1 MKRESTVKVKQRTTM
16 RNAPRK
22 PARRKVAFK
31 QVRTHDWSKFDALT
45 NADVLKAARSD
56 PDAQP
61 LSDAQLKR
69 MKRPNPKVVRR
80 SLGLSQEQFADVF
93 GIPIGTLRDWEQ
105 GRAEPDQAARSYLK
119 VIAHDP
125 EIVRQALKAPA

>member
-1 MKRESTVKVKQRTTM
+1 MRMPAKGKV
-16 RNAPRK
+16 ASK
-22 PARRKVAFK
+22 PARG
-31 QVRTHDWSKFDALT
+31 HDWTKFDALT
-45 NADVLKAARSD
+45 NSDILKAARSD

-61 LSDAQLKR
+61 LSDPQLQR
-69 MKRPNPKVVRR
+69 MRRPDPKVVRR
-80 SLGLSQEQFADVF
+80 ALGMSQEQFADVF

-125 EIVRQALKAPA
+125 KIVREALKAPA

>member
-1 MKRESTVKVKQRTTM
+1 VKAKQRATM
-16 RNAPRK
+16 RKAPRK
-22 PARRKVAFK
+22 PARGKVAFK
-31 QVRTHDWSKFDALT
+31 RARAHDWTKFDALT

-80 SLGLSQEQFADVF
+80 ALGLSQEQFADVF

-105 GRAEPDQAARSYLK
+105 GRAEPDQAARSYLQ

>member
-1 MKRESTVKVKQRTTM
+1 VKRESTVKAKQRTTM
-16 RNAPRK
+16 RNAPRE

-80 SLGLSQEQFADVF
+80 ALGLSQEQFADVF

-125 EIVRQALKAPA
+125 EIVRRALKVLA

>member
-1 MKRESTVKVKQRTTM
+1 MRE
-16 RNAPRK
+16 APRK

-31 QVRTHDWSKFDALT
+31 RARAHDWTKFDALT

-56 PDAQP
+56 PDGQP

-80 SLGLSQEQFADVF
+80 ALGLSQEQFADVF

-105 GRAEPDQAARSYLK
+105 GRAEPDQAARSYLQ

-125 EIVRQALKAPA
+125 EIVRQALQALA